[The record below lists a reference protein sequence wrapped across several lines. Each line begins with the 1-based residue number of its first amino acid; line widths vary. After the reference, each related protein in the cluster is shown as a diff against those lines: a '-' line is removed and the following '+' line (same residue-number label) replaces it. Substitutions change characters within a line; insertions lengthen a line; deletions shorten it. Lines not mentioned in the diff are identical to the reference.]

1 MSLTRG
7 QRANLR
13 TEVQSDPLG
22 RNYTGMTSAQI
33 LADLQIINRT
43 RNKTGLNP
51 SEVYQNI
58 DQTQWDGL
66 SASEQDEVWNILHL
80 GDPLDPFGREATRF
94 VAIFGAGSDTITALK
109 ALRVDNISR
118 LQQIGIGGTVT
129 EHQINR
135 SRI

>member
-7 QRANLR
+7 QRANLKI
-13 TEVQSDPLG
+13 EVQTDPLG
-22 RNYTGMTSAQI
+22 RGYTGMTSADI
-33 LADLQIINRT
+33 LTDLQTINRT

-66 SASEQDEVWNILHL
+66 SASEQEEVWNILHL

-94 VAIFGAGSDTITALK
+94 VAIFGGGSATITALK

-118 LQQIGIGGTVT
+118 LNQIGISGTVT
-129 EHQINR
+129 IHQINQAR
-135 SRI
+135 S

>member
-1 MSLTRG
+1 MSLTSG

-13 TEVQSDPLG
+13 TEVQDDPLG
-22 RNYTGMTSAQI
+22 RGYSGMTSADM
-33 LADLQIINRT
+33 LLDLQTINRT

-58 DQTQWDGL
+58 DQTEWAALNTFQQ
-66 SASEQDEVWNILHL
+66 EEVWNILHL

-94 VAIFGAGSDTITALK
+94 VAIFGGTSATIIALQ

-118 LQQIGIGGTVT
+118 LNQIGISGTVT

-135 SRI
+135 SRT

>member
-1 MSLTRG
+1 MSLTQG

-22 RNYTGMTSAQI
+22 RGYSGMTSAVL
-33 LADLQIINRT
+33 LANLQTINRT
-43 RNKTGLNP
+43 RNKTSLTP

-58 DQTQWDGL
+58 NQGEWAALT
-66 SASEQDEVWNILHL
+66 AAEQDEIWNILSL
-80 GDPLDPFGREATRF
+80 GDPLNPFGREATRF
-94 VAIFGAGSDTITALK
+94 IAIFGGGSDTITALQ

-129 EHQINR
+129 EHQINQSR
-135 SRI
+135 S

>member
-1 MSLTRG
+1 MSLTSR

-13 TEVQSDPLG
+13 TEVQTDPLG
-22 RNYTGMTSAQI
+22 RGYSGMTSAVL
-33 LADLQIINRT
+33 LANLQTVNRT
-43 RNKTGLNP
+43 RNKTGLTP

-58 DQTQWDGL
+58 DQIQWAGL

-94 VAIFGAGSDTITALK
+94 IAIFGGGSATITALQ
-109 ALRVDNISR
+109 ALRIDNISR
-118 LQQIGIGGTVT
+118 LEEIGISGTVT

-135 SRI
+135 SRS

>member
-1 MSLTRG
+1 MSLTSG
-7 QRANLR
+7 QRANLK
-13 TEVQSDPLG
+13 TEVQGDPLG
-22 RNYTGMTSAQI
+22 RGYAGMTSAQI
-33 LADLQIINRT
+33 LTDLQTINRT

-58 DQTQWDGL
+58 DQTEWAALNTFQQ
-66 SASEQDEVWNILHL
+66 EEVWNILHL

-94 VAIFGAGSDTITALK
+94 VAIFGGGSVTITALK

-129 EHQINR
+129 EHQINQAR
-135 SRI
+135 S

>member
-1 MSLTRG
+1 MSLTSG
-7 QRANLR
+7 QRTNLR

-22 RNYTGMTSAQI
+22 RGYSGMTSAQI
-33 LADLQIINRT
+33 LTDLQTINRT

-94 VAIFGAGSDTITALK
+94 VAIFGAGTPTITALQ

-118 LQQIGIGGTVT
+118 LNQIGISGTVT

-135 SRI
+135 ARS

>member
-1 MSLTRG
+1 MSLTSR

-13 TEVQSDPLG
+13 TEVQTDPLG
-22 RNYTGMTSAQI
+22 RGYSGMTSAVL
-33 LADLQIINRT
+33 LANLQTVNRT
-43 RNKTGLNP
+43 RNKTSLTP

-58 DQTQWDGL
+58 DQIQWAGL

-94 VAIFGAGSDTITALK
+94 IAIFGSGTATITALQ

-118 LQQIGIGGTVT
+118 LEQIGISGTVT

-135 SRI
+135 ARS